1 MSIPE
6 KLGKY
11 DVLGEIDRGSMG
23 TVYLGHDPY
32 IDRGVAIKVAHDEQT
47 RSSEY
52 EINDIRILMI

>member
-1 MSIPE
+1 MSFPD

-32 IDRGVAIKVAHDEQT
+32 IDRGVAIKVAHADSLKDEEFGVYVVKT
-47 RSSEY
+47 F
-52 EINDIRILMI
+52 